1 MKIFKKKLEKYIDI
15 NPDNEQIR
23 ETNTKLMMI
32 FPNSHISFKLELNSE
47 FVGVY
52 IDNLLMSVQK
62 IEVFNWNMTWIDVV
76 SKLESLKSQ
85 IDNPEIYVGELV
97 LPKKIN

>member
-1 MKIFKKKLEKYIDI
+1 
-15 NPDNEQIR
+15 
-23 ETNTKLMMI
+23 MMT
-32 FPNSHISFKLELNSE
+32 FPNSHISFKLERSHDYNLDCK

-97 LPKKIN
+97 LPKKLINYNVLQVCLVPN